1 MVAKSIALELYNSQF
16 RGIVRREIL
25 RSRKDWNY
33 KLKTATSWDPAVVTV
48 KDISRLTKET
58 LFPMPSKPKADG
70 WVKSY
75 LPVIISSLTLLILL
89 LNTVVGDRITVAIQ
103 ANPYLS
109 ERFSK
114 IDQGAKEL
122 TNEVNDLKLAVNSLK
137 SELEHLRDPRV
148 VFDALK
154 KAASKD
160 DASLVA
166 ELPQLRQALRAMRD
180 NKDVRIPER
189 SYQET
194 AVLYIK
200 RYSKA
205 PPPVKTEIWET
216 FKEMATTKSVT
227 DGFSNPI
234 PEAEL
239 QKAKQRGNLF
249 DSGTVDLSQREE
261 WQGTIFKDCKL
272 TVSRPKQTLKLVRV
286 RFVAVD
292 LASMPRN
299 EASENLVAALV
310 SSDSPTISKTVISA
324 YRVTVVPCCLKP
336 DVPTPADS
344 ISLLRRQ

>member
-1 MVAKSIALELYNSQF
+1 MVQKQISPGLYKPQF
-16 RGIVRREIL
+16 RGIVRPEIL

-33 KLKTATSWDPAVVTV
+33 NLNIATSWDPAVVTI
-48 KDISRLTKET
+48 KDISRPTKET
-58 LFPMPSKPKADG
+58 FSLMPKADG

-75 LPVIISSLTLLILL
+75 LPIILSSITLLVLL

-103 ANPYLS
+103 ANPYLND
-109 ERFSK
+109 RLTK

-122 TNEVNDLKLAVNSLK
+122 TNEVNDLKLVVNSLK
-137 SELEHLRDPRV
+137 SELEHLKDPRV

-166 ELPQLRQALRAMRD
+166 ELPQLRQALRAMRQ
-180 NKDVRIPER
+180 NKNVRIPDR
-189 SYQET
+189 SYKET
-194 AVLYIK
+194 AALYIK

-227 DGFSNPI
+227 DGFSDPI
-234 PEAEL
+234 SEAEL
-239 QKAKQRGNLF
+239 QQAKQRGNLF

-261 WQGTIFKDCKL
+261 WRGTIFKNCKV
-272 TVSRPKQTLKLVRV
+272 TVSRPKQTLNLVRV
-286 RFVAVD
+286 RFVDID
-292 LASMPRN
+292 LEAMPRN
-299 EASENLVAALV
+299 QASENLVAALV
-310 SSDSPTISKTVISA
+310 SSDSASISKTVIST

-336 DVPTPADS
+336 EVPTSSDS
-344 ISLLRRQ
+344 ISLLTRH